1 MTFFANGKLLLTA
14 EYAVLDGATAL
25 ALPTKFGQSL
35 DITPSEST
43 DCNWTSYD
51 ADGKIWFSATFD
63 FDTFKR
69 KTATDDGVATLLENI
84 FAAAL
89 HLKYDNTV
97 AKNRGFTPPQYLTPF
112 HAETHLTFP
121 RNWGLGTSSTLIANI
136 ARVFKVNPYAL
147 LAATFGGSGYDIAC
161 ATADAPLLFQTENGA
176 VSVENAA
183 FSPIFKENLYFVYLG
198 KKQNSREGIE
208 RYKTRKIV
216 QNDQNVIARRCE
228 ERSKATEGGY
238 LKEISDLTTAFLTAS
253 DLKTFDKLIV
263 QHENLIASLIELPR
277 AKALYFADFWGEIK
291 SLGAWGGDF
300 VLATSDR
307 NAVETK
313 QYFIKK
319 GFETVLTYDEM
330 IITVQI

>member
-1 MTFFANGKLLLTA
+1 MTLFANGKLLLTA

-35 DITPSEST
+35 DTKPSEST

-69 KTATDDGVATLLENI
+69 KTATDDGVATMLEKI

-112 HAETHLTFP
+112 HAETRLTFP

-161 ATADAPLLFQTENGA
+161 ATADAPILFQTENGS
-176 VSVENAA
+176 VSVGNAA
-183 FSPIFKENLYFVYLG
+183 FSPIFKQNLYFVYLG

-208 RYKTRKIV
+208 RYKTRKMA
-216 QNDQNVIARRCE
+216 QNGKN
-228 ERSKATEGGY
+228 TEGVY
-238 LKEISDLTTAFLTAS
+238 LKEITDLTTAFLTAS

-277 AKALYFADFWGEIK
+277 AKTLYFADFWGEIK

-307 NAVETK
+307 NTAETK
-313 QYFIKK
+313 AYFSKK

-330 IITVQI
+330 IK

>member
-1 MTFFANGKLLLTA
+1 MTLFANGKLLLTA

-51 ADGKIWFSATFD
+51 ANGNVWFSATFD

-161 ATADAPLLFQTENGA
+161 ATADVPILFQTKNGA

-183 FSPIFKENLYFVYLG
+183 FFPIFKQNLYFVYLG

-208 RYKTRKIV
+208 RYKMRKISG
-216 QNDQNVIARRCE
+216 N
-228 ERSKATEGGY
+228 TEGGY

-263 QHENLIASLIELPR
+263 QHENLIASIIELPR

-330 IITVQI
+330 IK

>member
-1 MTFFANGKLLLTA
+1 MTLFANGKLLLTA

-35 DITPSEST
+35 DIKPSEST

-51 ADGKIWFSATFD
+51 ANDNIWFSATFD

-69 KTATDDGVATLLENI
+69 KTATDNGVATMLETI

-112 HAETHLTFP
+112 HAETRLTFP

-161 ATADAPLLFQTENGA
+161 ATADAPILFQTENGA
-176 VSVENAA
+176 ISVENTA
-183 FSPIFKENLYFVYLG
+183 FSPIFKGNLYFVYLG

-208 RYKTRKIV
+208 RYKTRKTA
-216 QNDQNVIARRCE
+216 QNGQNTDLSSQRH
-228 ERSKATEGGY
+228 EGGY
-238 LKEISDLTTAFLTAS
+238 LKEMSDLTTAFLTAS

-263 QHENLIASLIELPR
+263 QHENLIASIIELPR
-277 AKALYFADFWGEIK
+277 AKTLYFADFWGEIK

-313 QYFIKK
+313 AYFSKK
-319 GFETVLTYDEM
+319 GFETVLEYDEM
-330 IITVQI
+330 IR

>member
-1 MTFFANGKLLLTA
+1 MTAEQHFFANGKLLLTA

-35 DITPSEST
+35 DIKPSEST

-69 KTATDDGVATLLENI
+69 KTASDDGVGMMLETI

-97 AKNRGFTPPQYLTPF
+97 AKNRGFIPPQYLTPF
-112 HAETHLTFP
+112 HAETRLTFP
-121 RNWGLGTSSTLIANI
+121 RNWGLGTSSTLIANV
-136 ARVFKVNPYAL
+136 ARVFKINPYAL

-176 VSVENAA
+176 ISAENAD
-183 FSPIFKENLYFVYLG
+183 FLPVFKENLYFVYLG

-208 RYKTRKIV
+208 RYK
-216 QNDQNVIARRCE
+216 ARRTAQNGQNFDL
-228 ERSKATEGGY
+228 SSQNTEGGY
-238 LKEISDLTTAFLTAS
+238 LKEMSDLTAAFLIAL

-263 QHENLIASLIELPR
+263 QHENLVASFIELPR
-277 AKALYFADFWGEIK
+277 AKTLYFNDFLGEIK

-307 NAVETK
+307 KALETK
-313 QYFIKK
+313 QYFNKK

-330 IITVQI
+330 IK

>member
-1 MTFFANGKLLLTA
+1 M
-14 EYAVLDGATAL
+14 
-25 ALPTKFGQSL
+25 
-35 DITPSEST
+35 
-43 DCNWTSYD
+43 NWTSYD
-51 ADGKIWFSATFD
+51 ADGKIWFSAIFD

-69 KTATDDGVATLLENI
+69 KTASDDGVATMLENI

-112 HAETHLTFP
+112 HAETRLTFP

-161 ATADAPLLFQTENGA
+161 ATADAPILFQNENA
-176 VSVENAA
+176 TISVENAA
-183 FSPIFKENLYFVYLG
+183 FSPIFKQNLYFIYLE

-208 RYKTRKIV
+208 RYKTRKIA
-216 QNDQNVIARRCE
+216 QNTQNTDLSREYR
-228 ERSKATEGGY
+228 EGGY

-263 QHENLIASLIELPR
+263 QHENLVASLIELPR
-277 AKALYFADFWGEIK
+277 AKGVYFTDFWGQIK

-307 NAVETK
+307 NVLETK
-313 QYFIKK
+313 AYFTSK
-319 GFETVLTYDEM
+319 GFETVLTYDE
-330 IITVQI
+330 IIK

>member
-1 MTFFANGKLLLTA
+1 MTLFANGKLLLTA

-35 DITPSEST
+35 DIKPSEST
-43 DCNWTSYD
+43 DLNWTSYD
-51 ADGKIWFSATFD
+51 ADGKIWFSAIFD

-69 KTATDDGVATLLENI
+69 KTASDDSVATMLETI

-89 HLKYDNTV
+89 HLKYDNTI
-97 AKNRGFTPPQYLTPF
+97 AKNRGFAPPQYSTPF
-112 HAETHLTFP
+112 DAETRLTFP

-161 ATADAPLLFQTENGA
+161 ATADAPILFQKENDA
-176 VSVENAA
+176 ILVENAA
-183 FSPIFKENLYFVYLG
+183 FSPIFKQNLYFVYLG

-208 RYKTRKIV
+208 RYKTRKMV
-216 QNDQNVIARRCE
+216 LNSQN
-228 ERSKATEGGY
+228 TEGGY
-238 LKEISDLTTAFLTAS
+238 LKEITDLTMAFLTAS

-263 QHENLIASLIELPR
+263 QHENLVASLIELPR
-277 AKALYFADFWGEIK
+277 AKTLYFTDFWGEIK

-307 NAVETK
+307 NVVETK
-313 QYFIKK
+313 AYFTSK
-319 GFETVLTYDEM
+319 GFETILTYDDM
-330 IITVQI
+330 IK